1 MTDPQRIRIQ
11 NLFLTK
17 DRVARFVAHLVTRD
31 KEYNKYLEKQL
42 KQMKQIPVV
51 FEGENQWNVV
61 ITPHPNFR
69 AYSCHDVRR
78 RMIKSSSPSDFDCA
92 PTTSYLTCTDKKCYC
107 TQRIDPA
114 YINIQPR
121 IGDNYPAILRY
132 MNGQISRLKK
142 TWKEEE
148 SGYFVLLVRDF
159 HSSATKKEIV
169 QAFRSSDIHVV
180 SLYDV
185 FPELVPA
192 APVAAPAVAAPSAS
206 LTPVAPVAASAS
218 SSQSRV
224 DLLEMRVARLE
235 ALLAKMGVQEE

>member
-1 MTDPQRIRIQ
+1 
-11 NLFLTK
+11 
-17 DRVARFVAHLVTRD
+17 
-31 KEYNKYLEKQL
+31 
-42 KQMKQIPVV
+42 
-51 FEGENQWNVV
+51 
-61 ITPHPNFR
+61 
-69 AYSCHDVRR
+69 
-78 RMIKSSSPSDFDCA
+78 MIKSSSPSDFDCA

>member
-11 NLFLTK
+11 NLFLDK
-17 DRVARFVAHLVTRD
+17 DRVARFVAHLVTQD
-31 KEYNKYLEKQL
+31 KEYNIYLEKQL

-78 RMIKSSSPSDFDCA
+78 RMIKSSSPSDFDCT
-92 PTTSYLTCTDKKCYC
+92 PTASYLTCTDKKCYC

-121 IGDNYPAILRY
+121 MGDNYPAILRY

-169 QAFRSSDIHVV
+169 QAFRSSDIHVI

-192 APVAAPAVAAPSAS
+192 APAAPSAS
-206 LTPVAPVAASAS
+206 LTPVTPVAASAS

-235 ALLAKMGVQEE
+235 ALLAKMGVLEE